1 MITRRQTILAGGA
14 ALAAAPGAA
23 FAGKAYDPGA
33 SDSEIRIGQ
42 TAPFSGPASLY
53 ATVSR
58 AISAYF
64 AMVNEAGG
72 VNGRKLTLLARDD
85 SFSPPKTVELTRQ
98 LVEQDNV
105 LFIYQTLGTAT
116 NTVIQR
122 YLNGKKIPQ
131 LYISTGA
138 AKWNDPAQY
147 PWTLASYPN
156 NRTEAKIYGAHIRKT
171 NPSAKVGILYQNDDF
186 GKDYLEGL
194 RDGLGDRAAA
204 MLVTKASYEL
214 SDPNL
219 DSQVIALRH
228 SGAETLLLA
237 AFAKQTT
244 QALRKIGELG
254 WKPATYVT
262 WASSSIPTVL
272 TPAGLDNAVGL
283 ITSAVVKDSGDPRW
297 QNDPDMVAYKAWM
310 KKYYPQG
317 NPDDMANVWPY
328 AVSSILVQVL
338 EKCGDTL
345 TRQNILKQATT
356 IGALT
361 PPLFLP
367 GIVYH
372 VTPTDY
378 DAIKTMQ
385 LQRFDGKQWAPLG
398 DPIRG

>member
-1 MITRRQTILAGGA
+1 MITRRRAVVAGAAVLAGRSGVA
-14 ALAAAPGAA
+14 SAE
-23 FAGKAYDPGA
+23 KAYDPGA

-42 TAPFSGPASLY
+42 TAPFSGPASVY

-72 VNGRKLTLLARDD
+72 VNGRKLVLIAKDD

-105 LFIYQTLGTAT
+105 LFVYQTLGTAT

-122 YLNGKKIPQ
+122 YLNSKKVPQ

-138 AKWNDPAQY
+138 SKWNDPAHY

-171 NPSAKVGILYQNDDF
+171 SPAAKVAILYQNDDF

-194 RDGLGDRAAA
+194 RDGLGDRAAD
-204 MLVTKASYEL
+204 MLIGKASYEL
-214 SDPNL
+214 TDPNV
-219 DSQVIALRH
+219 DSQAIALRH
-228 SGAETLLLA
+228 SGADTLLLA
-237 AFAKQTT
+237 TFAKQTT
-244 QALRKIGELG
+244 QALRKIGDLG
-254 WKPATYVT
+254 WKPTMFVT
-262 WASSSIPTVL
+262 WASSSIPTAL
-272 TPAGLDNAVGL
+272 TPAGLENAIGL
-283 ITSAVVKDSGDPRW
+283 VTSAVVKDSGDPRW
-297 QNDPDMVAYKAWM
+297 QADPDMVAYKAWM
-310 KKYYPQG
+310 KKSYPQG
-317 NPDDMANVWPY
+317 NADDMANVWPY
-328 AVSSILVQVL
+328 AVSSMLVRVL
-338 EKCGDTL
+338 ERCGDAL

-367 GIVYH
+367 GISYH
-372 VTPTDY
+372 ATPTDY

-385 LQRFDGKQWAPLG
+385 LQRFDGRQWLPLG
-398 DPIRG
+398 EPVRG